1 MVQCKLS
8 DQGWVRALPSVGRI
22 DLHTT
27 LVGAGWRPANLCCTH
42 ACMNRLVRLAHNRVQ
57 SSSEGKSVMLVVLHG
72 LYGKRAKP
80 NPSVNRTSTSGL
92 RPLAAAGYLKR

>member
-1 MVQCKLS
+1 MAALGYPSAGGQ
-8 DQGWVRALPSVGRI
+8 RASAAPTRASQALYVWQAFR
-22 DLHTT
+22 HTE
-27 LVGAGWRPANLCCTH
+27 A
-42 ACMNRLVRLAHNRVQ
+42 M
-57 SSSEGKSVMLVVLHG
+57 EYESVMLVVLHG